1 MEQVRRIGVD
11 WKKPEDPPP
20 TPNSRFYRK
29 VFLLHL
35 FLPRNIRGK
44 EVEAT
49 RKYRKKLEPFWA
61 QTPTCISPTKTL
73 EKVDKKKSP
82 FEIPL
87 TISTRFPLSPKK
99 ILNARREP
107 AFFEPNQQRHF
118 SRIQKKKK
126 RKEKKAKATTSVFPD
141 MEVRM

>member
-1 MEQVRRIGVD
+1 MEQVRRIGVDWD

-35 FLPRNIRGK
+35 FLPRNIGGK

-61 QTPTCISPTKTL
+61 QTPTCISPHKDFG
-73 EKVDKKKSP
+73 KGGQKNPHSKSP
-82 FEIPL
+82 PQP
-87 TISTRFPLSPKK
+87 SPYPPPFPLSQKK
-99 ILNARREP
+99 ISMHAESPPFLSRTNKGTFPEFRR
-107 AFFEPNQQRHF
+107 
-118 SRIQKKKK
+118 K
-126 RKEKKAKATTSVFPD
+126 RKEKK
-141 MEVRM
+141 